1 MRINLFL
8 CRGQNAP
15 QTQPVNTM
23 AKHRILWLAAA
34 MVWFIICTVLLCMPG
49 SAFPESSW
57 LENIPLFDKWV
68 HIGMFA
74 IMTFLM
80 CKMAEASG
88 HFTKKI
94 FIPIALSCFAYGVL
108 MEFVQHYWIPYRS
121 FDVWDMVADGAGAAV
136 GLAVAMRCL
145 IK

>member
-1 MRINLFL
+1 M
-8 CRGQNAP
+8 P

-23 AKHRILWLAAA
+23 AKHRILWIAASA
-34 MVWFIICTVLLCMPG
+34 GWLMICTVLLCMPG

-57 LENIPLFDKWV
+57 LDKIPLFDKWV

-74 IMTFLM
+74 IMTFLIG
-80 CKMAEASG
+80 KMAVASG
-88 HFTKKI
+88 HSTKKT
-94 FIPIALSCFAYGVL
+94 FILIALLCFTYGVL

-136 GLAVAMRCL
+136 GLAVL
-145 IK
+145 QYSNKL